1 MALWKSRTVPNL
13 LGIIQKTNTLYNHP
27 MNSRNKS
34 LILPL
39 LLLLVALLVADGVQ
53 AQRRRSRGNQ
63 VFRAYPAIGAT
74 ASQMR
79 GDELR
84 GFKKWGIS
92 AGVGAMLSL
101 SNDNMWQLSVEA
113 DFAQRG
119 SQNKTHDPY
128 RLLGF
133 TMNYV
138 DIPLT
143 FHFTYPYGGI
153 TVGLGLVYSRLV
165 QQPHGT
171 MYYTPNYFIP
181 DTSDMSFDKNDFS
194 AALDFR
200 FPIWRG
206 LTVNFRFQHS
216 LLPVKKN
223 WGFTEY
229 RSAAAG
235 GVESW
240 TNNCYNSSISM
251 RLLYV
256 FGDSKHTRHRYNKPS
271 PNKKKKRR

>member
-1 MALWKSRTVPNL
+1 MFVKKTFKFSVIVIIMMFL
-13 LGIIQKTNTLYNHP
+13 LANDI
-27 MNSRNKS
+27 
-34 LILPL
+34 
-39 LLLLVALLVADGVQ
+39 Q
-53 AQRRRSRGNQ
+53 AQRRRGRGHQ
-63 VFRAYPAIGAT
+63 VFRAYPAFGAT

-92 AGVGAMLSL
+92 AGVGTMLSL
-101 SNDNMWQLSVEA
+101 SDDDKWQMSVEA

-119 SQNKTHDPY
+119 AQNNTSDPY

-138 DIPLT
+138 DIPVT
-143 FHFTYPYGGI
+143 IHFTDPYGGI

-171 MYYTPNYFIP
+171 MYYTPNYFVP
-181 DTSDMSFDKNDFS
+181 DTSDMSFNKNDFA
-194 AALDFR
+194 AALDVR

-206 LTVNFRFQHS
+206 LTFNFRYQHS
-216 LLPVKKN
+216 LIPVKNN
-223 WGFTEY
+223 WGFTGY
-229 RSAAAG
+229 PST
-235 GVESW
+235 SSDNFDTW

-256 FGDSKHTRHRYNKPS
+256 FGDNNHNGKHRHNKPS